1 MRNKFLLTKNLISI
15 SLFICYLTPVAAQN
29 STEDSVYYQ
38 QSVPECS
45 QGHTHTFKWE
55 EIAIPTTLVGLSI
68 LSVENDW
75 IRKHRLNIQDA
86 LSDEGE
92 CKVTIDDYMQYSPMA
107 ASYVLDFAGVK
118 AKHSLIDRT
127 IILAMSYT
135 IMGAAVYPMK
145 YAFKNKRPDSNAR
158 NSFPSGHTATAF
170 MGAQFL
176 YEEYKDVSP
185 WIGYAG
191 FTIAAATGY
200 LRIYNHRH
208 YLNDVIAGACVGILS
223 TKLAYWLYP
232 KIFKKSK
239 CNNDVYITGAPY
251 YSKEGMGINMA
262 VTF

>member
-1 MRNKFLLTKNLISI
+1 MRLRTTTPIIPFLIPTLLLTVGIGIGLCTIPKAELHLMLCKPHTPFLDALVPTFSNLVDWLPYFVVVVL
-15 SLFICYLTPVAAQN
+15 LFYRAGWA
-29 STEDSVYYQ
+29 
-38 QSVPECS
+38 
-45 QGHTHTFKWE
+45 TFL
-55 EIAIPTTLVGLSI
+55 ASNLLLTTLIVQPI
-68 LSVENDW
+68 KHIVEAPRPITWFGENYPTVS
-75 IRKHRLNIQDA
+75 LP
-86 LSDEGE
+86 LVEG
-92 CKVTIDDYMQYSPMA
+92 VS
-107 ASYVLDFAGVK
+107 
-118 AKHSLIDRT
+118 
-127 IILAMSYT
+127 
-135 IMGAAVYPMK
+135 MK
-145 YAFKNKRPDSNAR
+145 QWL
-158 NSFPSGHTATAF
+158 SFPSGHTATAF